1 MNVIRGVSNDP
12 DSIYTPQVRDPWLS
26 PMQCHE
32 VQRVI
37 SLLHESNLLS
47 EIDGLGIRAI
57 DSRDISEGAISQVE
71 TDNV

>member
-1 MNVIRGVSNDP
+1 MNVIRSVSNHP
-12 DSIYTPQVRDPWLS
+12 HSIYTPQVRDPGLS

-32 VQRVI
+32 VQGII

-47 EIDGLGIRAI
+47 EINGLSIRAV
-57 DSRDISEGAISQVE
+57 DSRDISEGAICQVQ